1 MGSDDPET
9 LSNILSAG
17 AIAAIVVGSVI
28 GFALCIIFFGIL
40 GSLIKHCSRPRRPRT
55 QSPVLRH
62 PYPYPYPYPHSWAT
76 QYPPDVTSISNDPP
90 PYHSVPPPY
99 TASAP
104 APPKSPYT

>member
-1 MGSDDPET
+1 MPPDDSDT

-28 GFALCIIFFGIL
+28 GLAICIIFFVIL
-40 GSLIKHCSRPRRPRT
+40 GSLIKHCCRPKRPLT
-55 QSPVLRH
+55 QSLGLRQ
-62 PYPYPYPYPHSWAT
+62 PYSYSYPHSWT
-76 QYPPDVTSISNDPP
+76 TEYPPNITSVSNDPPPP

-104 APPKSPYT
+104 DPPKSPYT